1 MYLPNLK
8 HLRYLLALYQEQ
20 NFHRAASACFVSQS
34 TLSSAIL
41 KLEEQLNCQ
50 LIERDNKSFL
60 FTVQGLEIVEKSR
73 QLLVSANELVSFAK
87 QQGDEFSGQVRIG
100 CIPTIAPF
108 LLTDF
113 VNACQKTLPDLEMYL
128 REDTTEN
135 LVKMLNNGEIDVLIL
150 ALPIAH
156 HSFHCKKVGKD
167 HFFMAGEQALVN
179 KFQQTGNYQS
189 LPEQSVFLLSSE
201 HCLTEHAVSACQLA
215 DKARINPF
223 SASSLSTLVQMTALH
238 QGVTFLP
245 KMAINKGVAKL
256 KNYLSKNLIKPS
268 IEKLACFGEKPQ

>member
-41 KLEEQLNCQ
+41 KLEEQLDCQ

-60 FTVQGLEIVEKSR
+60 FTVQGLEVVGKAR

-87 QQGDEFSGQVRIG
+87 QQGDEFSGRVRIG

-113 VNACQKTLPDLEMYL
+113 VNVCKKTLPDLEMYL
-128 REDTTEN
+128 REDTTES
-135 LVKMLNNGEIDVLIL
+135 LIKMLNNGEIDVLIL
-150 ALPIAH
+150 ALPIAPN
-156 HSFHCKKVGKD
+156 SFHCRKVGK
-167 HFFMAGEQALVN
+167 
-179 KFQQTGNYQS
+179 
-189 LPEQSVFLLSSE
+189 
-201 HCLTEHAVSACQLA
+201 
-215 DKARINPF
+215 
-223 SASSLSTLVQMTALH
+223 
-238 QGVTFLP
+238 
-245 KMAINKGVAKL
+245 
-256 KNYLSKNLIKPS
+256 
-268 IEKLACFGEKPQ
+268 